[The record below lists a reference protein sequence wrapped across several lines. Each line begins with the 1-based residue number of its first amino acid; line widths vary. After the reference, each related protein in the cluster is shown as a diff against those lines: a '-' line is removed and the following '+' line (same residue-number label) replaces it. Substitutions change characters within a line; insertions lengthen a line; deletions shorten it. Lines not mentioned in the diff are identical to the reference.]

1 MNQEAVKSEG
11 TQDLSLTAVTG
22 AKTHIT
28 MEVAQSLKTSILTT
42 VMNDRPA
49 SRTTNRGVGR
59 ILAQTGK
66 VVRVEKVEE
75 ARGIMDGVE
84 EVQAMMVGNEVV
96 GGHGT
101 NVMEMVADLMDGGKR
116 RMTKMAGTQDQP
128 HQ

>member
-1 MNQEAVKSEG
+1 M
-11 TQDLSLTAVTG
+11 
-22 AKTHIT
+22 
-28 MEVAQSLKTSILTT
+28 
-42 VMNDRPA
+42 
-49 SRTTNRGVGR
+49 
-59 ILAQTGK
+59 
-66 VVRVEKVEE
+66 EKVEE

>member
-1 MNQEAVKSEG
+1 
-11 TQDLSLTAVTG
+11 
-22 AKTHIT
+22 
-28 MEVAQSLKTSILTT
+28 
-42 VMNDRPA
+42 
-49 SRTTNRGVGR
+49 
-59 ILAQTGK
+59 
-66 VVRVEKVEE
+66 
-75 ARGIMDGVE
+75 MDGVE